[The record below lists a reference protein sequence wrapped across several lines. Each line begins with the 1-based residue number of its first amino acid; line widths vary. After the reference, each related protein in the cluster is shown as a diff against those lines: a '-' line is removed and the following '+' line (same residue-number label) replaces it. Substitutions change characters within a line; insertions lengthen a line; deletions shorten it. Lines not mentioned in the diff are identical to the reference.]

1 MNTSGLLS
9 KGIDMGKYTFS
20 SGMIEKLSHPVLS
33 KMGFTILGNIT
44 GLPAISLPMGMSKKG
59 LPIGMQLIGRMNDES
74 TILSLAGEIE
84 RAGWF
89 TKPTFEK

>member
-1 MNTSGLLS
+1 
-9 KGIDMGKYTFS
+9 
-20 SGMIEKLSHPVLS
+20 
-33 KMGFTILGNIT
+33 MGFTILGNIT

-74 TILSLAGEIE
+74 TIMSLAGEIE